1 MKKENIFK
9 DSCRLDALLER
20 FYDAELSRTEE
31 LELVRL
37 LSDPALPE
45 KYFADRDVV
54 TGLAGKACDSEAGCG
69 DAFHAVPEGF
79 EHRLES
85 AVDKASRKSRF
96 RLYFVRA
103 ALAAAVLAAGIIIGV
118 RFSAKDETAME
129 DSLAEVSAEEA
140 REAVEKAFNLLA
152 YGIEKSREPIVAA
165 ERHFD
170 KSGKAIN
177 DAIEKIKDMEK

>member
-37 LSDPALPE
+37 LSDPDLPE

-54 TGLAGKACDSEAGCG
+54 TGLTGKACDSDAGFG
-69 DAFHAVPEGF
+69 DAFPAIPAGF
-79 EHRLES
+79 EHRLEG
-85 AVDKASRKSRF
+85 AVDKALRKSRIRF
-96 RLYFVRA
+96 YFVRA
-103 ALAAAVLAAGIIIGV
+103 ALAAAVLVSGIIIGV

-129 DSLAEVSAEEA
+129 DSLAEGSVEEA

>member
-9 DSCRLDALLER
+9 DSCRLDSLLER

-45 KYFADRDVV
+45 KYFVDRDVV

-69 DAFHAVPEGF
+69 DAFSAVPE
-79 EHRLES
+79 
-85 AVDKASRKSRF
+85 
-96 RLYFVRA
+96 
-103 ALAAAVLAAGIIIGV
+103 
-118 RFSAKDETAME
+118 FSAKDETAME
-129 DSLAEVSAEEA
+129 DSLAEVSVEEA